1 MLFCEYIVTFWKIWN
16 LYLHQILKLV
26 FKCMMK
32 SMSVFVNVF
41 QAKVQI
47 HTWLVY
53 SQAVMLQI
61 MKIY

>member
-1 MLFCEYIVTFWKIWN
+1 
-16 LYLHQILKLV
+16 
-26 FKCMMK
+26 MK
-32 SMSVFVNVF
+32 SMSVFVNLF

-47 HTWLVY
+47 HNWLVH